1 MNVASSNWA
10 RNGALACLLAVCIP
24 FAQALDTP
32 SAQDRETDKVEAL
45 LGELP
50 ASAGEC
56 AGSTHFAKVAQVV
69 EILRDKGLLSQ
80 SDQEVEAW
88 LVKALLESTAVDL
101 GADASLPD
109 KPEEERG
116 APSRVAGPWRIDAR
130 SAYVRVDHVGEGFE
144 TEMAQALDGEDCSRA
159 AGLILDLRTAAGTT
173 SLSSVA
179 ELADLPAFRSR
190 PCAVLVGRQTSGG
203 AEVLATLLARRS
215 NVVVAGR
222 PTKGMPFPPVVLSLV
237 EGVSVAVPAK
247 PNERAPARTY
257 LIGFMQFPPS
267 SAKRGRAS

>member
-1 MNVASSNWA
+1 
-10 RNGALACLLAVCIP
+10 LA
-24 FAQALDTP
+24 
-32 SAQDRETDKVEAL
+32 
-45 LGELP
+45 
-50 ASAGEC
+50 
-56 AGSTHFAKVAQVV
+56 
-69 EILRDKGLLSQ
+69 
-80 SDQEVEAW
+80 
-88 LVKALLESTAVDL
+88 
-101 GADASLPD
+101 D

-130 SAYVRVDHVGEGFE
+130 SAYVRVDHVGKGFE
-144 TEMAQALDGEDCSRA
+144 GAMAQALDGEDCSQA

-173 SLSSVA
+173 SLSAVA

-222 PTKGMPFPPVVLSLV
+222 PTKGMPFPPVVLSLA

-247 PNERAPARTY
+247 PEEDIPISWPPQPLTPDLLVGDDGGEAPAAP
-257 LIGFMQFPPS
+257 LAAPPTREQIERDGALRRS
-267 SAKRGRAS
+267 LDMVAAALALGYGAPGEQE